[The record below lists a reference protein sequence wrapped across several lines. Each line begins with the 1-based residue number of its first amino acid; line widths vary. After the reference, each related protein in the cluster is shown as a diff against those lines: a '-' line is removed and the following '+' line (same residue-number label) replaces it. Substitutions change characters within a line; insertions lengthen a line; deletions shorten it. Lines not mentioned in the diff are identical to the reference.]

1 MRTTIRVL
9 LAGCLL
15 LCATA
20 AAAQKIRDRYVMRI
34 EEDGTIYHT
43 LPQTL
48 FTHRDYG
55 DLTFDIT
62 YKTRQPERRATVN
75 FTCHLPDAAPV
86 DSARFT
92 AGEVTFGGTVGK
104 LFVEPDRRT
113 WTHRYT
119 LSTPVDPLFVFFDE
133 AAQPTRV
140 TLYRGGEATV
150 YEVKRPAWRSF
161 APAGHRIFETIRY
174 NDGL

>member
-9 LAGCLL
+9 LAGCVL
-15 LCATA
+15 LCATT
-20 AAAQKIRDRYVMRI
+20 AAAQKIRDRYVSRI

-48 FTHRDYG
+48 FAHRQYG

-62 YKTRQPERRATVN
+62 YKTRRPERRATVN
-75 FTCHLPDAAPV
+75 FTCSLPGAAPV

-92 AGEVTFGGTVGK
+92 AGEVAFGGPVEK
-104 LFVEPDRRT
+104 LFVEPGKRE

-133 AAQPTRV
+133 TAQPARV
-140 TLYRGGEATV
+140 TLYRGGESAV
-150 YEVKRPAWRSF
+150 YEAKRPAWRSF
-161 APAGHRIFETIRY
+161 APAGHKIFETIRY
-174 NDGL
+174 NEQ